1 MKSVDAVG
9 LNRTPLF
16 RLSVLSAAIGSMF
29 ATGAWAV
36 VQTGPIDPVLVN
48 VPKYVIPLV
57 IPPEMPKNKWPTQ
70 ACPPGTQCPATT
82 YNIAQRQF
90 KQQILPGGIWNALNG
105 RIDAFGATTV
115 WGYGSARDPIPMGF
129 TLNGVQVQPP
139 GVAPVPATQSSFN
152 YPSFTIENQAQ
163 RVSTVRWINELV
175 ALNPLT
181 GKPYWFGDKR
191 RTPVPHLTAVDRT
204 LSFANPERMPCADPV
219 TGAMLPGAPDCRP
232 YVDPVAPDAR
242 LAQTYTGPVPMVV
255 HVHGAETSPYSD
267 GFTES
272 WWLPSGV
279 DPKTRAPLSA
289 TYATQGSRYDQEPAF
304 RTNTYP
310 GSAVYS
316 YGNSQPATTLWY
328 HDHTLGMTANNVY
341 AGPAGF
347 WLIRG
352 DYKTPIGTIVKERPV
367 KGILP
372 GSAPFGRPTNPNS
385 LYGGVK
391 GCDPNFDA
399 VCRAKIR
406 EIPIAIQDRSFNVDG
421 SLFYPDTR
429 AFFDGGN
436 VVPYLPAANSDVSP
450 IHNPEFFGNMM
461 VVNGTVWPTLD
472 VVPQRY
478 RLRLL
483 AGADSRTF
491 NLSLWAIPPGA
502 LLPNQNSATYLAD
515 IKAIPGAK
523 ELPFYQIGAEQGF
536 LPKVAK
542 VMTGTVVALPGDG
555 TEPAATCTLG
565 ANPTDPNCER
575 ALLMGPAERPDVIV
589 DFTGLPAGTKVRM
602 VNTGP
607 DVPFGGFP
615 IAALDLANPGG
626 TGQVMEFNV
635 VAPTATTPPDKSTPP
650 AQLVLSSEPAN
661 AALVKA
667 TRRASIIEEDS
678 AKICVTVNLAGVL
691 TVVGSFTTPQA
702 NIAAACTAINPAAI
716 PFGPTDALVGTMI
729 NGIPQFQRWMNPIT
743 ESPTIGDTEIWEVYN
758 YTVDAHPMHLHG
770 ARFQVVN
777 REALAVNALTATV
790 AIPAALTGTVLPPD
804 ATEAGYKDTVLALP
818 GYVTRFKASF
828 ELPGL
833 YVWHCHIVEHEDNEM
848 MVPICIKN
856 AATDTACT
864 NAPGG
869 TAWPIA
875 NGGLGLAY

>member
-9 LNRTPLF
+9 SYRAPLF
-16 RLSVLSAAIGSMF
+16 RLSVLSVAIGSMF

-36 VQTGPIDPVLVN
+36 AQTGPIDPVLVQ

-70 ACPPGTQCPATT
+70 ACPPGAQCPVTT

-115 WGYGSARDPIPMGF
+115 WGYGSARDPIPMGL
-129 TLNGVQVQPP
+129 TLNGVQVQP

-152 YPSFTIENQAQ
+152 YPSFTIENQA
-163 RVSTVRWINELV
+163 RRTSTVRWINELV

-181 GKPYWFGDKR
+181 GRPYWFGDKR
-191 RTPVPHLTAVDRT
+191 RTPVPHLTAIDRT
-204 LSFANPERMPCADPV
+204 LSFANPERMPCSDPS
-219 TGAMLPGAPDCRP
+219 TGAMLPGATNCRP
-232 YVDPVAPDAR
+232 YVDPANPDAR
-242 LAQTYTGPVPMVV
+242 LSQSYTGPVPMVV

-267 GFTES
+267 GFPES

-279 DPKTRAPLSA
+279 DPKTRAPLGN
-289 TYATQGSRYDQEPAF
+289 TYAMRGSRYDQEPGF
-304 RTNTYP
+304 RTNGFP
-310 GSAVYS
+310 GSAVYM

-328 HDHTLGMTANNVY
+328 HDHSLGMTANNVY

-347 WLIRG
+347 WLIRD
-352 DYKTPIGTIVKERPV
+352 DYRAQNGSIVKEKPV
-367 KGILP
+367 KGYLP

-385 LYGGVK
+385 LYGKAK

-406 EIPIAIQDRSFNVDG
+406 EIPIVIQDRSFNVDG

-436 VVPYLPAANSDVSP
+436 VVPYLPAADSDVSP

-461 VVNGTVWPTLD
+461 VVNGTVWPVLN

-483 AGADSRTF
+483 AGANSRTF

-502 LLPNQNSATYLAD
+502 FMPNQNSAHYLAD
-515 IKAIPGAK
+515 IKAIPGAM

-536 LPKVAK
+536 LPRVAR
-542 VMTGTVVALPGDG
+542 VMTGSVVALPGDG
-555 TEPAATCTLG
+555 TEPAATCALG
-565 ANPTDPNCER
+565 ANPIDPNCER
-575 ALLMGPAERPDVIV
+575 ALLMGPAERSDVIV
-589 DFTGLPAGTKVRM
+589 DFTGLPPGTKVRM

-615 IAALDLANPGG
+615 IAAPDLANPGG

-635 VAPTATTPPDKSTPP
+635 VAPTAATPPDTSTPP
-650 AQLVLSSEPAN
+650 AQLVLSSERAN
-661 AALVKA
+661 TAPVKA

-678 AKICVTVNLAGVL
+678 AKICVTVDPAGALAVAG
-691 TVVGSFTTPQA
+691 TFATPQA
-702 NIAAACTAINPAAI
+702 DIATACTSINPAAI

-729 NGIPQFQRWMNPIT
+729 NGVPQFQRWMNPIT
-743 ESPTIGDTEIWEVYN
+743 EAPTIGDTEVWEVYN

-770 ARFQVVN
+770 ARFRVVN
-777 REALAVNALTATV
+777 RESLAVDALSGAV
-790 AIPAALTGTVLPPD
+790 AIPAALTGAVLPPD
-804 ATEAGYKDTVLALP
+804 PTEAGYKDTVLSLP

-828 ELPGL
+828 ELAGL

-875 NGGLGLAY
+875 NGGLGLTY